1 MKPNWP
7 LVAILAGFA
16 VTLTLVLVIVL
27 SPPTF
32 VGPELPTDASEGG
45 DPVQATLVRDDEGCF
60 FARIDG
66 DDVYAIWPEGFVR
79 DGESV
84 AGGPKALADG
94 DGFTATGIVSDRA
107 TAVGDNEYLNRVTGT
122 CMGTDSDD
130 PVIVI
135 SSVG

>member
-7 LVAILAGFA
+7 LIAVLAGFA
-16 VTLTLVLVIVL
+16 VTVTLVLVIVL

-32 VGPELPTDASEGG
+32 VGPELPTETSEGG
-45 DPVQATLVRDDEGCF
+45 DAVQATLVRDDEGCF

-84 AGGPKALADG
+84 SGGPKALADG
-94 DGFTATGIVSDRA
+94 DDFTATGTVSDRA